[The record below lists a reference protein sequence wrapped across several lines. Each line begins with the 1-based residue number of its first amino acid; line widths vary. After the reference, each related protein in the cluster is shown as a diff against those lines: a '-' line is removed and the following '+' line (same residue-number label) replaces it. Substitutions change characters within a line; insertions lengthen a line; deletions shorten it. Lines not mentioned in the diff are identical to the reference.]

1 MDSAHIGR
9 LAAVEGQLL
18 LIWVVPGVPLPTWGP
33 SSEWVTFV
41 TMVWSAPDPVLH
53 CGVKQA
59 GPDHLLSSDWE
70 VE

>member
-18 LIWVVPGVPLPTWGP
+18 VIWVVPGVPLPTWGP

-41 TMVWSAPDPVLH
+41 TVVWSAP
-53 CGVKQA
+53 
-59 GPDHLLSSDWE
+59 LSWLPQIQYCT
-70 VE
+70 VV